1 MLWILRSLRTVD
13 ALEENEQG
21 LESFLESDVRVIA
34 YRRHI
39 GGGTYRVDG

>member
-13 ALEENEQG
+13 ALEESEQG
-21 LESFLESDVRVIA
+21 LESDVRVIA

-39 GGGTYRVDG
+39 GGEAYQVDG